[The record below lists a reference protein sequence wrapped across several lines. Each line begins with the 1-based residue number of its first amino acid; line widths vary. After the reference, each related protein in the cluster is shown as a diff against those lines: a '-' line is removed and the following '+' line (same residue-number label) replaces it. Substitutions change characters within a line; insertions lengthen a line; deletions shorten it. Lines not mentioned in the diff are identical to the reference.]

1 MKEDKKDGV
10 IDKKRNT
17 YNSHKLYVLI
27 SIIYDFI
34 FYIYAIVPV
43 IFTDEISATQ
53 VLNSGDPAHAFGN
66 QLANIICNP
75 FLSAP
80 LSKSIVGTNCLPVM
94 V

>member
-1 MKEDKKDGV
+1 MHQ
-10 IDKKRNT
+10 T
-17 YNSHKLYVLI
+17 WQ
-27 SIIYDFI
+27 IY
-34 FYIYAIVPV
+34 FYIRVYNLLFLLFKFYYHPIVPV

-80 LSKSIVGTNCLPVM
+80 LCKSTVGTN
-94 V
+94 

>member
-1 MKEDKKDGV
+1 M
-10 IDKKRNT
+10 
-17 YNSHKLYVLI
+17 YVLI
-27 SIIYDFI
+27 SIISDFI